1 MKAAAKFKWF
11 LALGDGGTLSIAG
24 KPATKEEARQAFLRQ
39 YRKKIIPRNSKL
51 VYGDIADYA
60 ASKVVKL
67 DGALPTQPVKVVNNF
82 FHSPSNLPTRVYG
95 ILGEEAH
102 DFSILGYTMKNNIP
116 ESYAGFPVGI
126 YQLVAVAEMRVAKQ
140 VHVDITEELK

>member
-1 MKAAAKFKWF
+1 MRAIAKFKWF

-24 KPATKEEARQAFLRQ
+24 KPATKEEARRAFLRQ
-39 YRKKIIPRNSKL
+39 YNYKRLPRGSKL
-51 VYGDIADYA
+51 VYGDIADYT

-67 DGALPTQPVKVVNNF
+67 DGHSKDDRGNF

-126 YQLVAVAEMRVAKQ
+126 YKLVAVADMRVAKQ
-140 VHVDITEELK
+140 VHVEITEELE

>member
-1 MKAAAKFKWF
+1 MFKWF

-39 YRKKIIPRNSKL
+39 YRKKILPRNSKL

-60 ASKVVKL
+60 AANKAIKSADTLPIQPAKV
-67 DGALPTQPVKVVNNF
+67 ANNF

-102 DFSILGYTMKNNIP
+102 DFSILGYSNKHAIP
-116 ESYAGFPVGI
+116 ESYVGLPVGI
-126 YQLVAVAEMRVAKQ
+126 YKLVAVANMRVTKQ
-140 VHVDITEELK
+140 VAIEVTEKIGE